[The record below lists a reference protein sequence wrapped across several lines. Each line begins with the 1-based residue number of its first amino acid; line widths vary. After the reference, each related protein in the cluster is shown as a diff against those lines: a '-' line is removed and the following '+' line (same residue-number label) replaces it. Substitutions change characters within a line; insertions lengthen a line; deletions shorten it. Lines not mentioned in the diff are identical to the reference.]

1 MRGFNFINTTLRGVS
16 VNMNTCFI
24 SDILEM
30 NGKAEVFI
38 NGEWWKTDLTHKQ
51 LLKIHNNEK

>member
-1 MRGFNFINTTLRGVS
+1 MRGFNFIITTLRGVS

-51 LLKIHNNEK
+51 LLKIHNNER